1 MAASILAREKGER
14 WQQALGMLSNMQ
26 HWQVEP
32 DEISYSAAL
41 SACEKPLQWQQ
52 ALGILSAMQH
62 LQRLEPNA
70 INACETGEQWQH
82 EDAVGD
88 SARA

>member
-1 MAASILAREKGER
+1 MR
-14 WQQALGMLSNMQ
+14 MLSGIQ
-26 HWQVEP
+26 HEP
-32 DEISYSAAL
+32 NVISFNAAIGAL

-52 ALGILSAMQH
+52 ALGISSAM
-62 LQRLEPNA
+62 

-82 EDAVGD
+82 EDAVGN